1 MRVLP
6 HSQGFSPIR
15 KLLRTEELLLVED
28 VSTFLTVL
36 RLLCL
41 TSQAKAEKDKG

>member
-6 HSQGFSPIR
+6 HSQGFAPIR
-15 KLLRTEELLLVED
+15 RLLRTEGLLLVENI
-28 VSTFLTVL
+28 STFLTVL

-41 TSQAKAEKDKG
+41 TSQAKAEKDKD